1 MSEVGEAS
9 QIVIATG
16 RGAYLLAGI
25 AFKAAVG
32 VVKLI
37 NTIHLS
43 KWKGRTHLGRLRAIK
58 GEDMLYLNAGTED
71 KKVLRKIQKEM
82 KKHGILFVR
91 MPDLCGGD
99 GRTQYA
105 ISVSDAPKVRA
116 LLINHAIG
124 PFKDTYLGMMS
135 EKDYLSTAFDRDG
148 NMTEEMK
155 DLSRSA
161 REAAAETEEKKA
173 SQSKASAFHDQAP
186 EHDMEYGSP
195 DQQVNDLKKAFS
207 DVRIRLRDMDLQ
219 GLQNQYQWISGPP
232 LEIRKNFAEFQ
243 IDRDHTVFIPVSDAV
258 LPGRSAGSKSL
269 GAALFYDRAYTV
281 TNLQTATFKTLA
293 GPTVMALVKEAV
305 INRNSGAQTVGT
317 REVSKDQKIGGFE
330 GPTSGLENLSSML
343 NKGKRQEP
351 SLFEKKL

>member
-9 QIVIATG
+9 QVVIATG

-116 LLINHAIG
+116 LLINHAMG

-135 EKDYLSTAFDRDG
+135 EKD
-148 NMTEEMK
+148 
-155 DLSRSA
+155 
-161 REAAAETEEKKA
+161 
-173 SQSKASAFHDQAP
+173 
-186 EHDMEYGSP
+186 
-195 DQQVNDLKKAFS
+195 
-207 DVRIRLRDMDLQ
+207 
-219 GLQNQYQWISGPP
+219 
-232 LEIRKNFAEFQ
+232 
-243 IDRDHTVFIPVSDAV
+243 
-258 LPGRSAGSKSL
+258 
-269 GAALFYDRAYTV
+269 
-281 TNLQTATFKTLA
+281 
-293 GPTVMALVKEAV
+293 
-305 INRNSGAQTVGT
+305 
-317 REVSKDQKIGGFE
+317 
-330 GPTSGLENLSSML
+330 
-343 NKGKRQEP
+343 
-351 SLFEKKL
+351 